1 MHGVGGA
8 DCSILKLDVNLYQQ
22 DKPKPLTKTILPR
35 VFPPG
40 TDSLKKINPEPTQEN
55 YFPEASVIR
64 PDWFEAIDHLFSQRF
79 LWRIFTFVRQ
89 ETACAVHRF
98 ARESQKKILPQKI
111 QDLNHLRY
119 YNPQLAVQSIPNS
132 LFQKIPNFS
141 PCLFHEDPP

>member
-35 VFPPG
+35 VFTPG

-64 PDWFEAIDHLFSQRF
+64 PDSFEAIDHLFLNVSSEEY
-79 LWRIFTFVRQ
+79 LPL
-89 ETACAVHRF
+89 CA
-98 ARESQKKILPQKI
+98 KKQLRKFKI
-111 QDLNHLRY
+111 
-119 YNPQLAVQSIPNS
+119 
-132 LFQKIPNFS
+132 
-141 PCLFHEDPP
+141 

>member
-35 VFPPG
+35 VFTPG

-79 LWRIFTFVRQ
+79 L
-89 ETACAVHRF
+89 
-98 ARESQKKILPQKI
+98 
-111 QDLNHLRY
+111 
-119 YNPQLAVQSIPNS
+119 
-132 LFQKIPNFS
+132 
-141 PCLFHEDPP
+141 